1 MKVLVVDDH
10 VLFRKGLVNLLSS
23 QEDIEV
29 IGEADDGF
37 EALEKTRDLM
47 PDIILMDITM
57 PRCDG
62 LEATRLIKAE
72 MPYARIVIL
81 TVSEEESDLY
91 QAVKHGAQGY
101 LLKSVDPDDLFRLI
115 RAVNHGEAQISP
127 PVASN
132 ILAEFSSAVSPP
144 PAPEDAL
151 TSREREVLDLVARG
165 ATNKGIAA
173 SLSITENTVKNHLK
187 NILEKLHF
195 QNRVQ
200 AAAYAVRHELARRS
214 PPPRSKP
221 EGRT

>member
-10 VLFRKGLVNLLSS
+10 ILFRKGLVNLLSS

-37 EALEKTRDLM
+37 EALGKTRDLM

-57 PRCDG
+57 PQCDG

-72 MPYARIVIL
+72 MPYAKIIML
-81 TVSEEESDLY
+81 TVSEAESDLY
-91 QAVKHGAQGY
+91 QAIKHGAQGY
-101 LLKSVDPDDLFRLI
+101 LLKSLDPDDLFRLI
-115 RAVNHGEAQISP
+115 RAVNNGEAQIPP

-132 ILAEFSSAVSPP
+132 ILAEFASVASPE

-151 TSREREVLDLVARG
+151 TSREREVLDLVSRG

-200 AAAYAVRHELARRS
+200 AAAYAVRHGLARRS
-214 PPPRSKP
+214 PPPKS
-221 EGRT
+221 